1 MKVLITGGAGYI
13 GQSLMVAL
21 ESNPTIKNILVLD
34 NLSSSSQQFFLG
46 TDKLNKITFI
56 KGDILNF
63 DLLEKIVKDVDIV
76 YHLAAI
82 TNHAYTYAQNVQF
95 EQVNQWGTLNLV
107 RSLQMHALKLKKFYY
122 LSSMSV
128 YGLNRIINID
138 NDLPQ
143 PNNSYAISKF
153 EAEKYASLLQD
164 KCNVEIIRAAN
175 VFGFNSGFRKDSVLN
190 NFIFNSILH
199 KKITIYGDGEQSRP
213 FLSIEKLVSF
223 MLESI
228 NLKAEKTLQINSLI
242 EFNSNLNE
250 LKDWLLTIIPDLEFT
265 YLNSNITYDGQFAK
279 GFESVEHKFDLLN
292 DTFNKFKQNIRI
304 QHA

>member
-46 TDKLNKITFI
+46 TDKLSKITFI

-138 NDLPQ
+138 KDLPQ

-175 VFGFNSGFRKDSVLN
+175 VFGFNNGFRIDSVLN

-223 MLESI
+223 MQESI
-228 NLKAEKTLQINSLI
+228 NLKAEKTLQISSLI